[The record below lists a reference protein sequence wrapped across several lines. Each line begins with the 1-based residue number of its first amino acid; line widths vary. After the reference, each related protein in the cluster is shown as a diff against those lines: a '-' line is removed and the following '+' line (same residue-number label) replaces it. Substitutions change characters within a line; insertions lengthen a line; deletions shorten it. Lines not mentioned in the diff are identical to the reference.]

1 MRGLREAVDLTQN
14 ELADLARLENKQ
26 SISAIE
32 TGRTGI
38 PSERLALF
46 ADALRVDRAEFM
58 KNILRWSD
66 PWAYAMLWGMDA
78 KLSEEIT
85 LTPERVNHRRGPR
98 ITTPAL

>member
-1 MRGLREAVDLTQN
+1 MSKGPTITHEEAAAKAYALGAYVRGLREAVDLTQN

-58 KNILRWSD
+58 KNIL
-66 PWAYAMLWGMDA
+66 
-78 KLSEEIT
+78 T
-85 LTPERVNHRRGPR
+85 LV
-98 ITTPAL
+98 